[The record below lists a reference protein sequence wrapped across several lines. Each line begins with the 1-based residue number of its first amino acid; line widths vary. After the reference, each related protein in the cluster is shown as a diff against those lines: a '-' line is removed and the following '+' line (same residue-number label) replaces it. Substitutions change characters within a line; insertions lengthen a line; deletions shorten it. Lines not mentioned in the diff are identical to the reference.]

1 MTEGILNYDCELFME
16 HRGSYT
22 CRKHVICVDLQRK
35 LARSAIHTS
44 KHDTINMICQEALT
58 HSIRPGL

>member
-16 HRGSYT
+16 HRGSFS
-22 CRKHVICVDLQRK
+22 CNKHVIYVDFQRK

-44 KHDTINMICQEALT
+44 RVESNSVGFSWFVLGCH
-58 HSIRPGL
+58 GVG